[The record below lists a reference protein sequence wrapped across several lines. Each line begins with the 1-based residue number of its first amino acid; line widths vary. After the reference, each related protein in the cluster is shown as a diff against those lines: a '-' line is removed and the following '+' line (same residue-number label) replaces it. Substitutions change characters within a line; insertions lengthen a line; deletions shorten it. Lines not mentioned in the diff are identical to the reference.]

1 MGAGS
6 VLAKER
12 GVAKTRYLLIC
23 TSALLFHFNKRKDW
37 ILNPSICFLH
47 CIMNWGHVN
56 AFSEKNILRN
66 GKKEE
71 DSASSCL
78 IVGERDILFCA
89 IQTKNALI
97 SWQVKRLNTIENP
110 KFKLYNT
117 TVE

>member
-1 MGAGS
+1 
-6 VLAKER
+6 
-12 GVAKTRYLLIC
+12 
-23 TSALLFHFNKRKDW
+23 
-37 ILNPSICFLH
+37 
-47 CIMNWGHVN
+47 MNWGHVN

-97 SWQVKRLNTIENP
+97 SWQVKRWNPIDNP